1 MEKTTIL
8 VHKSFTRGEIDERIY
23 GSFVEH
29 MGRVIYSGIYEPDH
43 PTADEDGFRQDVLEL
58 VKKMGVTA
66 VRYPGGNFVSNY
78 DWRNGVGPVENRPR
92 KIDLAWKSIETNE
105 IGTDEFMKWAKKAG
119 IAPVFATNLGTK
131 GIENAVS
138 LLEYCNFPKGSEY
151 SDLRRSY
158 GHEEPY
164 RIKTWCLGNEM
175 DGDWQIG
182 HKTADEY
189 GRLAYEA
196 GKAMK
201 LLDPEIELVVCGS
214 SMSTNATF
222 GEWERIVLEHTYNC
236 ADYISLHQYYG
247 GQEKGTA
254 EFLAQSLDMERYIR
268 TVCGICDMVQVQ
280 KRSSKQLNICF
291 DEWGVW
297 SIPDKEVQAKVEQDP
312 WQIAPAISEQIYT
325 MEDALL
331 FAEMLMNLMRFS
343 DRIKI
348 ACQSLL
354 TNISACIMTERGGDA
369 WVQPIYYPFSWMA
382 TYGRGTV
389 METKSAGP
397 CYATDAFAKV
407 PYVDHVVVYNEQE
420 SELAV
425 FLVNR
430 TENKTETELTFQMFD
445 LGGVLES
452 SVLCHP
458 DKKATNL
465 VQHDCVTPK
474 EISNW
479 SLKDG
484 CLCCE
489 MEPLSFQM
497 IRIVVRKAE

>member
-8 VHKSFTRGEIDERIY
+8 VHKRFTQGEIDPRIY

-29 MGRVIYSGIYEPDH
+29 MGRVVYSGIYEPEH
-43 PTADEDGFRQDVLEL
+43 PTADENGFRQDVMEL

-78 DWRNGVGPVENRPR
+78 DWRNGIGPVENRPR

-105 IGTDEFMKWAKKAG
+105 VGTDEFMKWSDRTG
-119 IAPVFATNLGTK
+119 ISPVFAVNLGTK

-138 LLEYCNFPKGSEY
+138 LLEYCNFPAGSEF
-151 SDLRRSY
+151 SELRRSY

-182 HKTADEY
+182 HKTAEEY

-236 ADYISLHQYYG
+236 ADYLSLHQYYG

-268 TVCGICDMVQVQ
+268 TVCNICDMIMVQ
-280 KRSSKQLNICF
+280 KHSEKQLNICF

-297 SIPDKEVQAKVEQDP
+297 SIPDKEVQAKVEQNP
-312 WQIAPAISEQIYT
+312 WQVAPAISEQIYS

-331 FAEMLMNLMRFS
+331 FAEMLMNLIRFS
-343 DRIKI
+343 DRVKI

-354 TNISACIMTERGGDA
+354 TNISACIMTERGGEA

-382 TYGRGTV
+382 RYGRGVV
-389 METKSAGP
+389 METKSEGP
-397 CYATDAFAKV
+397 AYRTPSFAKV
-407 PYVDHVVVYNEQE
+407 PYIDHIVVYNESD
-420 SELAV
+420 SELAL

-430 TENKTETELTFQMFD
+430 TEKKTEADFEFQMFEI
-445 LGGVLES
+445 GEVLES
-452 SVLCHP
+452 GVLHHE

-465 VQHDCVTPK
+465 EDHDCVKPQ
-474 EISNW
+474 EIHNW
-479 SLKDG
+479 TKKGSHLS
-484 CLCCE
+484 CI

-497 IRIVVRKAE
+497 IRIKVK